1 MRHAATSGCL
11 QKQRLYHRGEV
22 VNTVDSIGWSEQA
35 LAYTMGELKI
45 RELRTRAEQQLG
57 PRFDVR
63 AFRDVV
69 LHNGAIPLDVR
80 EATVEE

>member
-1 MRHAATSGCL
+1 MPNTAASGCHE
-11 QKQRLYHRGEV
+11 KQRPYHRGEV
-22 VNTVDSIGWSEQA
+22 VNTVNSIGWPEQV
-35 LAYTMGELKI
+35 LAYTMGEQKR

-69 LHNGAIPLDVR
+69 LRKGAIPLDVL